1 MWGIIAEVSK
11 LEKQGNKNNADAV
24 LQISA
29 NINKTI
35 FEKIRGEKDMC
46 EALRELMADDLKQAE
61 KQGLEQGIF
70 GTVDILRGMNVDDST
85 IIKRLSEQ
93 YKISEDK
100 AKKYLYCRAVA
111 GWQRVRTENCP
122 EPVPYSL

>member
-35 FEKIRGEKDMC
+35 FEKIRGEEDMC

-100 AKKYLYCRAVA
+100 AKKYL
-111 GWQRVRTENCP
+111 
-122 EPVPYSL
+122 